1 MVNALV
7 QRIALVIVLGA
18 FNLLAAAQTPSP
30 ADAPNALPAA
40 KDASNVDELERAR
53 REQERLTTLPVETPL
68 LDERRSSLARLIALL
83 GAQERRKSAAL
94 AVPAAPGPGS
104 TTLTG
109 PGPHTVAAVD
119 ALRDQRDALVSQRS
133 GLASSL
139 RVLDGELESL
149 VLARRKTDETLRLRQ
164 EQLARSAEKDRDR
177 LQAETELARTQARVA
192 ALEVARADAERSEGQ
207 GRLESLDRGLD
218 ALEREI
224 ERVRS
229 MQVIDEPGLSSVAEA
244 SRKARQ
250 DLTKELDQATKRVS
264 AAAARRDENDPVAG
278 RVLAAQRATI
288 AALTELDRIEQGKE
302 EAWRLRRQALIANA
316 DAARQE
322 SARKAL
328 ATAIEQIDAR
338 LRVATEQL
346 DATRASARAQRL
358 QIEALPTGDVRRPA
372 EQRVL
377 EALQLEIDTRERVE
391 EQLARLKVL
400 LTRSRNDIAV
410 TEPRTLP
417 EWSAYLAASLAHG
430 ARYVWDYE
438 LFNATDSSVVDG
450 RTVTLDYG
458 VTVGKSVGVLVLF
471 GLGFWFVRFLARR
484 FVAQLVRR
492 TKVSEQFGRVIYRWI
507 MWTLGLAVLVG
518 VLKLTRIPLTAFA
531 FLGGALA
538 IGVGFAT
545 QNIIKNLISGV
556 IILFERKLRVGDIV
570 TIGSLSG
577 TVAAVDLRAT
587 TVRGFDGIDF
597 IVPNSNLLENQVSNW
612 TYLNSTM
619 RRSVNVAV
627 AYDTDLQQA
636 ARILLECATSVA
648 GVMSEPAPEVL
659 LTNFGSDGV
668 ECRLQFW
675 IRLQTGLSG
684 PVIESNLRFA
694 ISDRF
699 RAANISIPYPQRDV
713 HLHVPESGVGGVN
726 STF

>member
-1 MVNALV
+1 M
-7 QRIALVIVLGA
+7 RGIALAIVLGA
-18 FNLLAAAQTPSP
+18 FNLLAAAQSPSP

-68 LDERRSSLARLIALL
+68 LDERRGSLARLIALL
-83 GAQERRKSAAL
+83 GAQERRKSAAPT
-94 AVPAAPGPGS
+94 VPDAPGPGS
-104 TTLTG
+104 TTLMG
-109 PGPHTVAAVD
+109 PGPYAVATID
-119 ALRDQRDALVSQRS
+119 ALRDQRDALASQRS

-149 VLARRKTDETLRLRQ
+149 VLARRKADETLRLRQ
-164 EQLARSAEKDRDR
+164 EQLAHSAEKDRDR
-177 LQAETELARTQARVA
+177 LQAETDLARTQARVA

-207 GRLESLDRGLD
+207 GRLESLDRGLV

-229 MQVIDEPGLSSVAEA
+229 MQVIDEPGLSGVAEA

-250 DLTKELDQATKRVS
+250 DLTKELDQATKRLS
-264 AAAARRDENDPVAG
+264 TAAARRDESDPVVG

-302 EAWRLRRQALIANA
+302 EAWRLRRQALIANG

-400 LTRSRNDIAV
+400 LTRSRNDIDVA
-410 TEPRTLP
+410 EPRTLP
-417 EWSAYLAASLAHG
+417 EWSAFLAASLAHG
-430 ARYVWDYE
+430 ARSVWEYE
-438 LFNATDSSVVDG
+438 LFSATDSSVVDG

-538 IGVGFAT
+538 IGVGFGT
-545 QNIIKNLISGV
+545 QTIIKNLISGV

-636 ARILLECATSVA
+636 ARILLECATRVA

-713 HLHVPESGVGGVN
+713 HLHVPG
-726 STF
+726 